1 MQELEQLRA
10 LADPEKAAEMAAYH
24 KAARVYLGVPVPVID
39 EMAREWRAGLDVPGR
54 VDLARRL

>member
-24 KAARVYLGVPVPVID
+24 KAERVYLGVTVPVI
-39 EMAREWRAGLDVPGR
+39 ESGPSWTRS
-54 VDLARRL
+54 